1 MAKTLITFFSR
12 AGENYLNG
20 NVEKLTVGNTEVAAD
35 LIAEFVEADK
45 FKIDMVQ
52 PYPENYTDC
61 TAKAKLDQGSNVRP
75 EIKGDIN
82 VEDYDV
88 IYLGF
93 PNYWGT
99 MPMAVFTFLEKH
111 NWEGKIIKP
120 FVTHEG
126 SGFGEALDDITK
138 VCVGAT
144 VKEGISIHGA
154 DVRGYKFSIRRW
166 VNKED

>member
-61 TAKAKLDQGSNVRP
+61 TAKAKLDQGSNARP